1 MAIFHLH
8 HTIKGR
14 AKIKSIVAAAAYR
27 AGDALRDEQTKRIY
41 DYTQKRGVLHSE
53 ISAPKDAPSW
63 VHNRAEFWNRLDY
76 VESHSRR
83 PDDAQ
88 LAHSFDIAL
97 PHELTTE
104 QQIFLVRDFVRENF
118 TRKGLVSDWAIHAP
132 DKDGNGLNFHVHILV
147 AMRPIE
153 GQRFARQKPRTFG
166 RQAEIV
172 REWRQRWAKLTNRHL
187 ARYGIEARIDERA
200 QAEQAKDAPTPL
212 PPSAFLGVNGGLAPL
227 ASCPSPRRGTVKPG
241 HGSHSLGT
249 V

>member
-27 AGDALRDEQTKRIY
+27 SGDALRDEQTNHLY
-41 DYTQKRGVLHSE
+41 DYTKKRGVLHSE

-83 PDDAQ
+83 PGDAQ

-132 DKDGNGLNFHVHILV
+132 DTGNGLNFHTHILV
-147 AMRPIE
+147 AIRPLE
-153 GQRFARQKPRTFG
+153 GQRFAKRKPRTFG
-166 RQAEIV
+166 HQGEIV
-172 REWRQRWAKLTNRHL
+172 REWRKRWARLTNRHL
-187 ARYGIEARIDERA
+187 ARYGIATRIDERS
-200 QAEQAKDAPTPL
+200 QAEQGKATLGPARR
-212 PPSAFLGVNGGLAPL
+212 SSFSGVNGGSAPL
-227 ASCPSPRRGTVKPG
+227 RASCQT
-241 HGSHSLGT
+241 
-249 V
+249 